1 MNATVAEA
9 LNQVA
14 LPVVEYDTCKR
25 MDYWW
30 FQVKTSM
37 ICCGYTLPDELKSVC
52 QVKFCTKGRHDEDI
66 HKHQSISLYV
76 PLLYVTVQG
85 DSGGPLVCQD
95 KIGSPWEVHGITS
108 FGPIGCVM
116 NKKPSVFTRSSAY
129 LPWIENVI
137 RKDIYNGLGMTQSRS
152 KLEHLFPLQTIQFFH
167 IIAFFLSAVS
177 GCGGPAVLNSTE
189 GNVFSMGFPGGY
201 SNKAKCHWDIIVT
214 PGKLVH
220 LNFRNFSLEESQLC
234 INDKLGISDQTGSLG
249 L

>member
-1 MNATVAEA
+1 MNATAAEA

-52 QVKFCTKGRHDEDI
+52 QVKFCISGRHEEDI
-66 HKHQSISLYV
+66 LKHFSEHLFICPSSFYDS
-76 PLLYVTVQG
+76 VQG

-95 KIGSPWEVHGITS
+95 EIGSPWEVHGITS

-129 LPWIENVI
+129 IPWIENVI
-137 RKDIYNGLGMTQSRS
+137 REDIYNGLGVNQRS
-152 KLEHLFPLQTIQFFH
+152 KLE
-167 IIAFFLSAVS
+167 
-177 GCGGPAVLNSTE
+177 
-189 GNVFSMGFPGGY
+189 
-201 SNKAKCHWDIIVT
+201 K
-214 PGKLVH
+214 
-220 LNFRNFSLEESQLC
+220 
-234 INDKLGISDQTGSLG
+234 
-249 L
+249 

>member
-52 QVKFCTKGRHDEDI
+52 QVKLCTKGKHDVDI
-66 HKHQSISLYV
+66 QKYRASPYAVCCSSLCDS
-76 PLLYVTVQG
+76 VQG

-95 KIGSPWEVHGITS
+95 KIDSPWEVHGITS

-129 LPWIENVI
+129 LPWIKDTI
-137 RKDIYNGLGMTQSRS
+137 RKDIYNRQGVTQSRS
-152 KLEHLFPLQTIQFFH
+152 KLQHLFSYKTI
-167 IIAFFLSAVS
+167 
-177 GCGGPAVLNSTE
+177 
-189 GNVFSMGFPGGY
+189 
-201 SNKAKCHWDIIVT
+201 
-214 PGKLVH
+214 
-220 LNFRNFSLEESQLC
+220 
-234 INDKLGISDQTGSLG
+234 
-249 L
+249 